1 MATTVLSGVA
11 FGASLVAAGVYQPS
25 VIIAQLKLEDWH
37 MVQAFL
43 AAAASSTFI
52 VCALDN
58 VGYVR
63 PKPRSPSC
71 LGLFSQYDGNIL
83 GGALLGAG
91 MALSGSCP
99 GTVLA
104 QIAVGTVSGVYVLA
118 GAALAGIAWTG
129 PLQRL
134 ITSNAGAAGP
144 ENPRLT
150 VHERVGV
157 GRAAAFVGLEAL
169 YAGVIYASSRYT
181 PAAGPRAAA
190 AVVSPAVGGLLI
202 GLAQLFS
209 LLARKSMLGVSTSY
223 DEVGRY
229 FWWAVRGGGEKGKPA
244 SYSNIL
250 FSASLAAGAW
260 AVAKTYPELSPGA
273 AEQIVSP
280 PLAAA
285 GGFLIGLGSRIA
297 GGCTSGHGL
306 SGVSVFSTAS
316 FVTVMSMFG
325 AGALV
330 APYFYP

>member
-1 MATTVLSGVA
+1 MATTVLSGAA
-11 FGASLVAAGVYQPS
+11 FGASLVAAGVYRPS
-25 VIIAQLKLEDWH
+25 VIIAQLKFEDWH

-52 VCALDN
+52 VYALDN
-58 VGYVR
+58 VGYVH
-63 PKPRSPSC
+63 PKPRSPAR
-71 LGLFSQYDGNIL
+71 LGLFSQYDGNVL
-83 GGALLGAG
+83 GGAILGAG

-104 QIAVGTVSGVYVLA
+104 QIALGTESGIYVLA

-129 PLQRL
+129 FLRRF
-134 ITSNAGAAGP
+134 ITSNAAAAGP

-157 GRAAAFVGLEAL
+157 SRAAAFVGLEAL
-169 YAGVIYASSRYT
+169 YAGVIYASSRYA
-181 PAAGPRAAA
+181 PAGPP
-190 AVVSPAVGGLLI
+190 AVIAPAVGGLLI

-223 DEVGRY
+223 DEIGRY

-260 AVAKTYPELSPGA
+260 ALAQAYPDLAFGA
-273 AEQIVSP
+273 AGPAVSP
-280 PLAAA
+280 SLAAA
-285 GGFLIGLGSRIA
+285 GGILIGLGSRIA
-297 GGCTSGHGL
+297 GGCTSGHGI
-306 SGVSVFSTAS
+306 SGISAFSTAS

-330 APYFYP
+330 APYFH

>member
-1 MATTVLSGVA
+1 MATTVLSGAA
-11 FGASLVAAGVYQPS
+11 FGAALVAAGVYQPS
-25 VIIAQLKLEDWH
+25 VIIAQLKLENWH
-37 MVQAFL
+37 MIQAFL

-52 VCALDN
+52 VYTLDK

-63 PKPRSPSC
+63 PKPRSPSR
-71 LGLFSQYDGNIL
+71 LGLFSQYDGNII

-104 QIAVGTVSGVYVLA
+104 QIAVGTKSGFYVLA
-118 GAALAGIAWTG
+118 GAALAGISWTG
-129 PLQRL
+129 SLQRL

-144 ENPRLT
+144 ENPKLT
-150 VHERVGV
+150 VHERIGV
-157 GRAAAFVGLEAL
+157 SKTVAFIGFEAL
-169 YAGVIYASSRYT
+169 FAGVVYASMKYT
-181 PAAGPRAAA
+181 PASPY
-190 AVVSPAVGGLLI
+190 AVVAPTVGGLLI

-209 LLARKSMLGVSTSY
+209 LLTRKSMLGVSTSY
-223 DEVGRY
+223 DEIGRY

-260 AVAKTYPELSPGA
+260 ALAKTYPEFALGA
-273 AEQIVSP
+273 AEPAVSP
-280 PLAAA
+280 SLAAA

-316 FVTVMSMFG
+316 FVTIISMFG
-325 AGALV
+325 GGALV
-330 APYFYP
+330 APYFY

>member
-1 MATTVLSGVA
+1 MATTVLSGAA

-25 VIIAQLKLEDWH
+25 VIIAQLKFEDWH
-37 MVQAFL
+37 MIQAFVT
-43 AAAASSTFI
+43 AMASSTFI
-52 VCALDN
+52 VYTLDS

-63 PKPRSPSC
+63 PNPRSPSR

-83 GGALLGAG
+83 GGAILGAG

-104 QIAVGTVSGVYVLA
+104 QIAVGTRSGIYVLA

-129 PLQRL
+129 SLQRL
-134 ITSNAGAAGP
+134 ITSNACAAGP
-144 ENPRLT
+144 EGPRLT

-157 GRAAAFVGLEAL
+157 SRAAAFVGLEAL
-169 YAGVIYASSRYT
+169 YAGVMYACLTYA
-181 PAAGPRAAA
+181 PASPRA
-190 AVVSPAVGGLLI
+190 VVVPVVGGALI

-223 DEVGRY
+223 DEIGKY

-250 FSASLAAGAW
+250 FSASLVAGAW
-260 AVAKTYPELSPGA
+260 VLAQAYPKLVSDA
-273 AEQIVSP
+273 AESVVSP
-280 PLAAA
+280 SLAAA

-306 SGVSVFSTAS
+306 SGVAVFSTAS
-316 FVTVMSMFG
+316 FVTIMSMFG

-330 APYFYP
+330 APFFYQ

>member
-1 MATTVLSGVA
+1 MATTVLSGAA

-43 AAAASSTFI
+43 AAAASSTF
-52 VCALDN
+52 VVYALDN

-63 PKPRSPSC
+63 PKPRSPSR

-104 QIAVGTVSGVYVLA
+104 QIAVGTGSGIYVLA

-129 PLQRL
+129 SLQGL
-134 ITSNAGAAGP
+134 VTSNAGAAGP

-150 VHERVGV
+150 VHERLGV
-157 GRAAAFVGLEAL
+157 SRAAAFVGLEAL
-169 YAGVIYASSRYT
+169 YAGVIYASWRHT
-181 PAAGPRAAA
+181 PAAT
-190 AVVSPAVGGLLI
+190 VISPAVGGLLI

-223 DEVGRY
+223 DEIGRY

-260 AVAKTYPELSPGA
+260 AIAKAYPELAFGA
-273 AEQIVSP
+273 AEQVVSP
-280 PLAAA
+280 SLAAA

-330 APYFYP
+330 APYFYA

>member
-1 MATTVLSGVA
+1 MATTVLSGAA

-43 AAAASSTFI
+43 TAAASSTFI
-52 VCALDN
+52 VYTLDN
-58 VGYVR
+58 LGYVR
-63 PKPRSPSC
+63 PKPRSPSR

-104 QIAVGTVSGVYVLA
+104 QIAVGTGSGIYVLA
-118 GAALAGIAWTG
+118 GAVLAGIAWTG
-129 PLQRL
+129 SLQRL
-134 ITSNAGAAGP
+134 ITSNAAAAEP

-150 VHERVGV
+150 VHERVGAS
-157 GRAAAFVGLEAL
+157 RAAAFVGLETL
-169 YAGVIYASSRYT
+169 YAGVVYASLKYT
-181 PAAGPRAAA
+181 PASPRAVVAPAA
-190 AVVSPAVGGLLI
+190 GGLLI

-209 LLARKSMLGVSTSY
+209 LLTRKSMLGVSTSY
-223 DEVGRY
+223 DEIGRY

-250 FSASLAAGAW
+250 FSASLAGGAW
-260 AVAKTYPELSPGA
+260 ALAKTYPDLVLGA
-273 AEQIVSP
+273 AEPVISP
-280 PLAAA
+280 SLAAA

-306 SGVSVFSTAS
+306 SGVSVFSTSS
-316 FVTVMSMFG
+316 FVTLMSMFG

-330 APYFYP
+330 APYFH

>member
-1 MATTVLSGVA
+1 MATTVLSGAA

-52 VCALDN
+52 VYVLDN

-63 PKPRSPSC
+63 PKPRSPSR

-104 QIAVGTVSGVYVLA
+104 QIAVGTGSGIYVLA

-129 PLQRL
+129 SLQGL

-150 VHERVGV
+150 VHERLGV
-157 GRAAAFVGLEAL
+157 SRAAVFVGLEAL

-181 PAAGPRAAA
+181 PAA

-223 DEVGRY
+223 DEIGRY

-244 SYSNIL
+244 SYSSIL

-260 AVAKTYPELSPGA
+260 AIAKAYPELAFGA
-273 AEQIVSP
+273 AEQVVSP
-280 PLAAA
+280 SLAAA

-316 FVTVMSMFG
+316 FVTIMSMFG